1 MLRGMHQ
8 LSPAQREALGALL
21 NAAPFAKVVR
31 DLGRRFAE
39 RGHELYLVGGTV
51 RDALLDRTDPK
62 ADIDLTTDAT
72 PDQILAVV
80 RSGNRGG
87 GVWLQGV
94 RFGTVGVRKGDFK
107 LDITTFRSDSYRED
121 SRKPEVTFGRSIEE
135 DLARRDFTVNAMAMR
150 LPDGPFVDPYGGLVD
165 LAAKRLR
172 TPSSPEVSFD
182 DDPLR
187 MLRAARF
194 AAQLELAP
202 TPETLAAIA
211 ERRGRLRIVSRER
224 IRDELTKLLLG
235 RAPAKGLWLVVN
247 TGLAEE
253 FLPEL
258 PALALEQDPVHRHK
272 DVLRHTIAV
281 VERATAFDA
290 DKPDLTL
297 RMAAL
302 LHDIGKPRTR
312 RVGPEGVTFHLHEV
326 VGAKMAEHRLTELRY
341 PSDFIADVRQLV
353 LLHLRFHTYR
363 LGWSDS
369 AVRRYVRD
377 AGPLLDR
384 LNFMVRSDCTTRNV
398 FKARQLAAY
407 SDELEERIARLEAE
421 EELAS
426 IRPPLDGRQVMRLLG
441 IPPGPLVGRAL
452 DHLLELRL
460 DRGPMSEEEAVAALR
475 KWAAAQ
481 GLKPPEGEPPDAE
494 PPQAEPPQAEP
505 PQAEPPQAEPPQAEP
520 PQAEPPGR
528 G

>member
-1 MLRGMHQ
+1 MRVTRYPAGMSQ
-8 LSPAQREALGALL
+8 LSPAQREALGAMLR
-21 NAAPFAKVVR
+21 AAPFAKVVR
-31 DLGRRFAE
+31 DLGERFA
-39 RGHELYLVGGTV
+39 RRDHELYLVGGTV
-51 RDALLDRTDPK
+51 RDALLDRASPDV
-62 ADIDLTTDAT
+62 DLTTDAS

-80 RSGNRGG
+80 RARGWDD

-94 RFGTVGVRKGDFK
+94 RYGTVGVRKGDFR
-107 LDITTFRSDSYRED
+107 LEITTFRSDRYRED
-121 SRKPEVTFGRSIEE
+121 SRKPEVTFGRSVEE

-150 LPDGPFVDPYGGLVD
+150 LPDGPFVDPHGGLAD
-165 LAAKRLR
+165 LAARRLR
-172 TPSSPEVSFD
+172 TPSSPAVSFE

-194 AAQLELAP
+194 AAQLELVP
-202 TPETLAAIA
+202 TQETVAAIA
-211 ERRGRLRIVSRER
+211 EHRDRLQIVSRER
-224 IRDELTKLLLG
+224 IRDELQKLLLG

-247 TGLAEE
+247 TRLADE

-281 VERATAFDA
+281 VERTAAFDA
-290 DKPDLTL
+290 DDPDLTL

-312 RVGPEGVTFHLHEV
+312 RVGPEGVSFHLHEV
-326 VGAKMAEHRLTELRY
+326 VGAKLDERR
-341 PSDFIADVRQLV
+341 LV

-369 AVRRYVRD
+369 AVRRYVWD

-384 LNFMVRSDCTTRNV
+384 LNFLVRSDCTTRNV
-398 FKARQLAAY
+398 FKAKQLTAY

-426 IRPPLDGRQVMRLLG
+426 IRPPLDGRQVMALLG
-441 IPPGPLVGRAL
+441 IAPGPLVGKAL
-452 DHLLELRL
+452 AHLLELRL
-460 DRGPMSEEEAVAALR
+460 DRGPMTEVEAIEALR
-475 KWAAAQ
+475 AWARDQ
-481 GLKPPEGEPPDAE
+481 GLDDPEG
-494 PPQAEPPQAEP
+494 
-505 PQAEPPQAEPPQAEP
+505 
-520 PQAEPPGR
+520 R
-528 G
+528 

>member
-1 MLRGMHQ
+1 MLRGMSE
-8 LSPAQREALGALL
+8 LSPAQRAALGALL

-51 RDALLDRTDPK
+51 RDALLDRIDPG

-121 SRKPEVTFGRSIEE
+121 SRKPEVTFGRSVEE
-135 DLARRDFTVNAMAMR
+135 DLARRDFTVNAMAMK
-150 LPDGPFVDPYGGLVD
+150 LPDGPFIDPHGGLGD

-202 TPETLAAIA
+202 TPETLAAIT
-211 ERRGRLRIVSRER
+211 ERRGRLQIVSRER
-224 IRDELTKLLLG
+224 VRDELTKLLLG

-281 VERATAFDA
+281 VERATALDA
-290 DKPDLTL
+290 DEPDLTL

-302 LHDIGKPRTR
+302 LHDVGKPRTR

-341 PSDFIADVRQLV
+341 SSDLIADVRQLV

-384 LNFMVRSDCTTRNV
+384 LNFLVRSDCTTRNA

-426 IRPPLDGRQVMRLLG
+426 IRPPLDGRQVMELLG
-441 IPPGPLVGRAL
+441 IPPGPLVGKAL
-452 DHLLELRL
+452 AHLLELRL
-460 DRGPMSEEEAVAALR
+460 DRGPMSEEEAAAELR
-475 KWAAAQ
+475 KWAADQ
-481 GLKPPEGEPPDAE
+481 GLEPPEA
-494 PPQAEPPQAEP
+494 
-505 PQAEPPQAEPPQAEP
+505 
-520 PQAEPPGR
+520 
-528 G
+528 

>member
-1 MLRGMHQ
+1 MGQ
-8 LSPAQREALGALL
+8 LSPAQQEALATMLR
-21 NAAPFAKVVR
+21 AAPSAKVAR
-31 DLGRRFAE
+31 DLGRRFAQ
-39 RGHELYLVGGTV
+39 RGHQLYLVGGTV
-51 RDALLDRTDPK
+51 RDALLDRSSPDV
-62 ADIDLTTDAT
+62 DLTTDAS
-72 PDQILAVV
+72 PDQILAVI
-80 RSGNRGG
+80 RGWSD

-94 RFGTVGVRKGDFK
+94 RFGTVGVRKGD
-107 LDITTFRSDSYRED
+107 LRLEITTFRSDVYRED
-121 SRKPEVTFGRSIEE
+121 SRKPEVTFGHSIEE
-135 DLARRDFTVNAMAMR
+135 DLARRDFTVNAMAVR
-150 LPDGPFVDPYGGLVD
+150 LPDGAFVDPHGGLAD

-172 TPSSPEVSFD
+172 TPSSPAVSFD

-194 AAQLELAP
+194 AAQLELVP
-202 TPETLAAIA
+202 TPDTLAAIA
-211 ERRGRLRIVSRER
+211 ERRDRLGIVSRER
-224 IRDELTKLLLG
+224 IRDELSKLLCG
-235 RAPAKGLWLVVN
+235 RAPAKGLWLVVD
-247 TGLAEE
+247 TGLADE

-281 VERATAFDA
+281 VERATAYDA
-290 DKPDLTL
+290 DEPDLTL

-312 RVGPEGVTFHLHEV
+312 RVGPEGVSFHLHEV
-326 VGAKMAEHRLTELRY
+326 VGAKLAERRLTELRY
-341 PSDFIADVRQLV
+341 PAQLIADVRTLV

-384 LNFMVRSDCTTRNV
+384 LNFLVRADCTTRNV

-421 EELAS
+421 EEARS
-426 IRPPLDGRQVMRLLG
+426 IRPPLDGRQVMKLLG

-452 DHLLELRL
+452 AHLLELRL
-460 DRGPMSEEEAVAALR
+460 ERGPMSEEEAVRALR
-475 KWAAAQ
+475 AWARDQ
-481 GLKPPEGEPPDAE
+481 GLELPDDEG
-494 PPQAEPPQAEP
+494 
-505 PQAEPPQAEPPQAEP
+505 
-520 PQAEPPGR
+520 
-528 G
+528 

>member
-1 MLRGMHQ
+1 MLAGMSQ
-8 LSPAQREALGALL
+8 LSVAQREALGALL
-21 NAAPFAKVVR
+21 RAAPFARVVR
-31 DLGRRFAE
+31 DLGKRFTQH
-39 RGHELYLVGGTV
+39 GHELYLVGGTV
-51 RDALLDRTDPK
+51 RDALLDRASPDV
-62 ADIDLTTDAT
+62 DLTTSAA
-72 PDQILAVV
+72 PEEVLAIV
-80 RSGNRGG
+80 RRWSD

-94 RFGTVGVRKGDFK
+94 RYGTVGVRKDDFR
-107 LDITTFRSDSYRED
+107 LEITTFRSDMYRED
-121 SRKPEVTFGRSIEE
+121 SRKPEVTFGRTIDE

-150 LPDGPFVDPYGGLVD
+150 LPDGPFVDPHGGLGD

-172 TPSSPEVSFD
+172 TPSSPAVSFE

-194 AAQLELAP
+194 AAQLELGP
-202 TPETLAAIA
+202 TPDTLAAIT
-211 ERRGRLRIVSRER
+211 ERRRRLQIVSRER
-224 IRDELTKLLLG
+224 IRDELEKLLLG
-235 RAPAKGLWLVVN
+235 RTPAKGLWLVVN
-247 TGLAEE
+247 TGLADE

-290 DKPDLTL
+290 DEPDLTL

-312 RVGPEGVTFHLHEV
+312 RVGPDGVTFHLHEV
-326 VGAKMAEHRLTELRY
+326 VGAKMAERRLTELRY
-341 PSDFIADVRQLV
+341 PAGFVADVRQLV

-384 LNFMVRSDCTTRNV
+384 LNFLVRSDCTTRNV
-398 FKARQLAAY
+398 FKAKQLAAY

-421 EELAS
+421 EELKS
-426 IRPPLDGRQVMRLLG
+426 IRPPLDGRQVMDVLA
-441 IPPGPLVGRAL
+441 IPPGPLVGKAL
-452 DHLLELRL
+452 AHLLELRL
-460 DRGPMSEEEAVAALR
+460 DRGPIPADEAVAALR
-475 KWAAAQ
+475 DWARSEGLEVPAA
-481 GLKPPEGEPPDAE
+481 D
-494 PPQAEPPQAEP
+494 
-505 PQAEPPQAEPPQAEP
+505 
-520 PQAEPPGR
+520 
-528 G
+528 

>member
-1 MLRGMHQ
+1 MLRGMPE

-21 NAAPFAKVVR
+21 NAAPFAGVVR
-31 DLGRRFAE
+31 DLGRRFGE

-51 RDALLDRTDPK
+51 RDALLDRASPDV
-62 ADIDLTTDAT
+62 DLTTDAT

-80 RSGNRGG
+80 RAGRWSD

-94 RFGTVGVRKGDFK
+94 RYGTVGVRKGDFR
-107 LDITTFRSDSYRED
+107 LEITTFRSDTYRED
-121 SRKPEVTFGRSIEE
+121 SRKPEVTFGRSIDE
-135 DLARRDFTVNAMAMR
+135 DLARRDFTVNAMAMK
-150 LPDGPFVDPYGGLVD
+150 LPDGPFVDPHGGLGD

-172 TPSSPEVSFD
+172 TPSSPEVSFE

-194 AAQLELAP
+194 ASQLGLVP
-202 TPETLAAIA
+202 TPETQAAIS
-211 ERRGRLRIVSRER
+211 ERRERLQIVSRER
-224 IRDELTKLLLG
+224 IRDELSKLLLG
-235 RAPAKGLWLVVN
+235 REPARGLWLALN
-247 TGLAEE
+247 TGLAGE

-281 VERATAFDA
+281 VERATALDA
-290 DKPDLTL
+290 DEPDLTL

-312 RVGPEGVTFHLHEV
+312 KVDDEGVSFHLHEV
-326 VGAKMAEHRLTELRY
+326 VGAKMAERRLTELRY

-384 LNFMVRSDCTTRNV
+384 LNFLVRSDCTTLNV
-398 FKARQLAAY
+398 FKARQLAGY

-426 IRPPLDGRQVMRLLG
+426 IRPPLDGRQVMERLG
-441 IPPGPLVGRAL
+441 VPPGPVVGKAL
-452 DHLLELRL
+452 AHLLELRL
-460 DRGPMSEEEAVAALR
+460 DRGPMSEEEATEALR
-475 KWAAAQ
+475 AWADDQ
-481 GLKPPEGEPPDAE
+481 GLEL
-494 PPQAEPPQAEP
+494 
-505 PQAEPPQAEPPQAEP
+505 
-520 PQAEPPGR
+520 PGS
-528 G
+528 

>member
-1 MLRGMHQ
+1 MLRGMSE

-51 RDALLDRTDPK
+51 RDALLDRIDPE

-121 SRKPEVTFGRSIEE
+121 SRKPEVTFGRSVEE
-135 DLARRDFTVNAMAMR
+135 DLARRDFTVNAMAME
-150 LPDGPFVDPYGGLVD
+150 LPDGPFIDPHGGLGD

-211 ERRGRLRIVSRER
+211 ERRGRLQIVSRER

-290 DKPDLTL
+290 DEPDLTL

-326 VGAKMAEHRLTELRY
+326 VGARMAEQRLTELRY

-384 LNFMVRSDCTTRNV
+384 LNFLVRSDCTTRNA

-426 IRPPLDGRQVMRLLG
+426 IRPPLDGRQVMELLG
-441 IPPGPLVGRAL
+441 IPPGPLVGKAL
-452 DHLLELRL
+452 AHLLELRL
-460 DRGPMSEEEAVAALR
+460 DRGPMSEEEAAAELR
-475 KWAAAQ
+475 KWAADQ
-481 GLKPPEGEPPDAE
+481 GLEPPEA
-494 PPQAEPPQAEP
+494 
-505 PQAEPPQAEPPQAEP
+505 
-520 PQAEPPGR
+520 
-528 G
+528 

>member
-1 MLRGMHQ
+1 MTQ

-21 NAAPFAKVVR
+21 RAAPFAKVVR
-31 DLGRRFAE
+31 DLGERFAQ

-51 RDALLDRTDPK
+51 RDALLDRASPDV
-62 ADIDLTTDAT
+62 DLTTDAS

-80 RSGNRGG
+80 RAGG
-87 GVWLQGV
+87 WDDGIWLQGV
-94 RFGTVGVRKGDFK
+94 RYGTVGVRKGDFR
-107 LDITTFRSDSYRED
+107 LEITTFRSDTYREG
-121 SRKPEVTFGRSIEE
+121 SRKPEVTFGRSVEE

-150 LPDGPFVDPYGGLVD
+150 LPDGPFVDPHGGLAD
-165 LAAKRLR
+165 LAAGRLR
-172 TPSSPEVSFD
+172 TPSSPAVSFE

-194 AAQLELAP
+194 AAQLELVP
-202 TPETLAAIA
+202 TQDTVAAIT
-211 ERRGRLRIVSRER
+211 ERHDRLRIVSRER
-224 IRDELTKLLLG
+224 IRDELEKLLLG

-247 TGLAEE
+247 TGLADE

-281 VERATAFDA
+281 VERTTAFDA
-290 DKPDLTL
+290 DAPDLTL

-312 RVGPEGVTFHLHEV
+312 RVGP
-326 VGAKMAEHRLTELRY
+326 VGAKMAERRLTELRF
-341 PSDFIADVRQLV
+341 PADFVADVCRLV

-384 LNFMVRSDCTTRNV
+384 LNFLVRSDCTTRNV
-398 FKARQLAAY
+398 FKAKQLAAY

-426 IRPPLDGRQVMRLLG
+426 IRPPLDGRQVMALLG
-441 IPPGPLVGRAL
+441 IPPGPLVGKAL
-452 DHLLELRL
+452 AHLLELRL
-460 DRGPMSEEEAVAALR
+460 DRGPIPADEAVRALR
-475 KWAAAQ
+475 DWARAE
-481 GLKPPEGEPPDAE
+481 GLDLPGED
-494 PPQAEPPQAEP
+494 
-505 PQAEPPQAEPPQAEP
+505 
-520 PQAEPPGR
+520 
-528 G
+528 

>member
-1 MLRGMHQ
+1 MAQ
-8 LSPAQREALGALL
+8 LSPAQQQALADLL
-21 NAAPFAKVVR
+21 RAAPVAKVAR
-31 DLGRRFAE
+31 SLGRRFAQ
-39 RGHELYLVGGTV
+39 RDHELYLVGGTV
-51 RDALLDRTDPK
+51 RDALLERPSTDV
-62 ADIDLTTDAT
+62 DLTTDAT
-72 PDQILAVV
+72 PEQVLAVV
-80 RSGNRGG
+80 RGWSDQ
-87 GVWLQGV
+87 VWLQGA
-94 RFGTVGVRKGDFK
+94 RFGTVGVRKGNFF
-107 LDITTFRSDSYRED
+107 LEITTFRSDVYRED
-121 SRKPEVTFGRSIEE
+121 SRKPEVSFGHSIEE
-135 DLARRDFTVNAMAMR
+135 DLARRDFTVNAMAVR
-150 LPDGPFVDPYGGLVD
+150 LPDGGFVDPHGGLQD

-172 TPSSPEVSFD
+172 TPSGPAGSFE

-194 AAQLELAP
+194 AAQLELVP
-202 TPETLAAIA
+202 TPDTLAAVS
-211 ERRGRLRIVSRER
+211 ERRGRLAIVSRER
-224 IRDELTKLLLG
+224 IRDELSKLLKG
-235 RAPAKGLWLVVN
+235 RAPGKGLWLVVD

-281 VERATAFDA
+281 VERATAYDA

-312 RVGPEGVTFHLHEV
+312 RVGTDGVSFHLHEV
-326 VGAKMAEHRLTELRY
+326 VGAKMAERRLTELRY
-341 PSDFIADVRQLV
+341 PAQLIADVRHLV

-384 LNFMVRSDCTTRNV
+384 LNFLVRSDCTTRNV
-398 FKARQLAAY
+398 FKAKQLAAY

-426 IRPPLDGRQVMRLLG
+426 IRPPLDGRQVMALLG
-441 IPPGPLVGRAL
+441 IPPGPLVGKAL
-452 DHLLELRL
+452 AHLLELRL
-460 DRGPMSEEEAVAALR
+460 DRGPMSEEEATEALFA
-475 KWAAAQ
+475 WAKEQ
-481 GLKPPEGEPPDAE
+481 GLEPPA
-494 PPQAEPPQAEP
+494 P
-505 PQAEPPQAEPPQAEP
+505 
-520 PQAEPPGR
+520 
-528 G
+528 

>member
-1 MLRGMHQ
+1 MLRGMSE

-51 RDALLDRTDPK
+51 RDALLDRIDPE

-121 SRKPEVTFGRSIEE
+121 SRKPEVTFGRSVEE
-135 DLARRDFTVNAMAMR
+135 DLARRDFTVNAMAME
-150 LPDGPFVDPYGGLVD
+150 LPDGPFIDPHGGLGD

-211 ERRGRLRIVSRER
+211 ERRGRLQIVSRER
-224 IRDELTKLLLG
+224 VRDELSKLLLG
-235 RAPAKGLWLVVN
+235 RVPAKGLWLVVN

-290 DKPDLTL
+290 DEPDLTL

-326 VGAKMAEHRLTELRY
+326 VGARMAEQRLTELRY

-384 LNFMVRSDCTTRNV
+384 LNFLVRSDCTTRNA

-426 IRPPLDGRQVMRLLG
+426 IRPPLDGRQVMELLG
-441 IPPGPLVGRAL
+441 IPPGPLVGKAL
-452 DHLLELRL
+452 AHLLELRL
-460 DRGPMSEEEAVAALR
+460 DRGPMSEEEAAAELR
-475 KWAAAQ
+475 KWAADQ
-481 GLKPPEGEPPDAE
+481 GLEPPEA
-494 PPQAEPPQAEP
+494 
-505 PQAEPPQAEPPQAEP
+505 
-520 PQAEPPGR
+520 
-528 G
+528 

>member
-1 MLRGMHQ
+1 MTQGVGAYAAGMTE

-21 NAAPFAKVVR
+21 NAAPFAGVVR
-31 DLGRRFAE
+31 DLGRRFAG

-51 RDALLDRTDPK
+51 RDALLDRTSPD

-80 RSGNRGG
+80 RAGNWGG

-94 RFGTVGVRKGDFK
+94 RYGTVGVRKGDFK

-121 SRKPEVTFGRSIEE
+121 SRKPEVTFGHSIEE
-135 DLARRDFTVNAMAMR
+135 DLARRDFTVNAMAMK
-150 LPDGPFVDPYGGLVD
+150 LPDGPFVDPHGGLAD

-172 TPSSPEVSFD
+172 TPSSPEISFE

-194 AAQLELAP
+194 AAQLELTP
-202 TPETLAAIA
+202 TPETLAAIS
-211 ERRGRLRIVSRER
+211 ERRERLQIVSRER
-224 IRDELTKLLLG
+224 IRDELSRLLLG
-235 RAPAKGLWLVVN
+235 RAPAKGLWLIVN

-297 RMAAL
+297 RLAAL
-302 LHDIGKPRTR
+302 LHDIGKPKTKAL
-312 RVGPEGVTFHLHEV
+312 GPDGKVSFHHHEV
-326 VGAKMAEHRLTELRY
+326 VGAAMTRQRLTELRF
-341 PSDFIADVRQLV
+341 PKDVVEDVSRLV
-353 LLHLRFHTYR
+353 ELHLRFHGYADGEWT
-363 LGWSDS
+363 DS

-384 LNFMVRSDCTTRNV
+384 LHRLTRSDCTTRNAR
-398 FKARQLAAY
+398 KARALSAAY
-407 SDELEERIARLEAE
+407 DSLEQRIRELAELEDLGRM
-421 EELAS
+421 
-426 IRPPLDGRQVMRLLG
+426 RPDLDGNEIMQILG
-441 IPPGPLVGRAL
+441 IGPGPMVGRAYR
-452 DHLLELRL
+452 HLLELRIE
-460 DRGPMSEEEAVAALR
+460 RGELPRDEAVAELKR
-475 KWAAAQ
+475 WAQ
-481 GLKPPEGEPPDAE
+481 ESENQ
-494 PPQAEPPQAEP
+494 QADD
-505 PQAEPPQAEPPQAEP
+505 
-520 PQAEPPGR
+520 
-528 G
+528 

>member
-1 MLRGMHQ
+1 MSE
-8 LSPAQREALGALL
+8 LSQAQHEALGALL
-21 NAAPFAKVVR
+21 QEAPFTKVVR

-51 RDALLDRTDPK
+51 RDALLDRTSDDM
-62 ADIDLTTDAT
+62 DIDLTTDAT
-72 PDQILAVV
+72 PDQVLAIV
-80 RSGNRGG
+80 RRWSD

-94 RFGTVGVRKGDFK
+94 RYGTVGVRKAGF
-107 LDITTFRSDSYRED
+107 LLEITTFRSDTYRED
-121 SRKPEVTFGRSIEE
+121 SRKPEVTFGRSISE
-135 DLARRDFTVNAMAMR
+135 DLARRDFTVNAMAMK
-150 LPDGPFVDPYGGLVD
+150 LPDGPFVDPHGGLGD

-172 TPSSPEVSFD
+172 TPSSPEVSFE

-194 AAQLELAP
+194 AAQLELVP
-202 TPETLAAIA
+202 TPETLAAIG
-211 ERRGRLRIVSRER
+211 ERRGRLQIVSRER
-224 IRDELTKLLLG
+224 IRDELTKLLCG
-235 RAPAKGLWLVVN
+235 RVPAKGLWLAVQ
-247 TGLAEE
+247 TGLAAE

-272 DVLRHTIAV
+272 DVLRHTVAV

-290 DKPDLTL
+290 DAPDLTL

-312 RVGPEGVTFHLHEV
+312 RVGPDGVTFHLHEV
-326 VGAKMAEHRLTELRY
+326 VGAKMAERRLTELRY

-363 LGWSDS
+363 LGWTDS

-384 LNFMVRSDCTTRNV
+384 LNFLVRSDCTTRNV
-398 FKARQLAAY
+398 FKARQLAGY

-426 IRPPLDGRQVMRLLG
+426 IRPPLDGRQVMTVLG
-441 IPPGPLVGRAL
+441 IPPGPLVGKAL
-452 DHLLELRL
+452 AHLLELRL
-460 DRGPMSEEEAVAALR
+460 DRGPMSQEEAVQALR
-475 KWAAAQ
+475 DWAGEQ
-481 GLKPPEGEPPDAE
+481 GLV
-494 PPQAEPPQAEP
+494 
-505 PQAEPPQAEPPQAEP
+505 
-520 PQAEPPGR
+520 
-528 G
+528 